1 MSLGGHW
8 LNMGPFG
15 MTFGTLRLHLDPICG
30 FLGAF
35 LVSLGVILE
44 TLGSIL
50 GRLGHLNDLQNAI
63 WNPKVIFKISNF
75 KRQFLGFCCNVTFW
89 DGFLKWCCWILR

>member
-8 LNMGPFG
+8 LNMDPFG

-30 FLGAF
+30 VLGAF

-44 TLGSIL
+44 TLGSIV
-50 GRLGHLNDLQNAI
+50 GRLGHLNLTQSRPECHLDSQGLVPMN
-63 WNPKVIFKISNF
+63 
-75 KRQFLGFCCNVTFW
+75 
-89 DGFLKWCCWILR
+89 LRNSF